1 MAIFAQLIVWSPV
14 FAFVVAMFLYYKVR
28 PTPKIP
34 ALAYTAIILV
44 GGVVA
49 FPIGWHVG
57 DEFAYL
63 YAGRK
68 LTRYRSGQRPG
79 REGLRFA
86 MQQTAS
92 SVEFSPAPQRLGA
105 VWTWIATHPSGQQ
118 EEIVGFTARQK
129 RGNDA

>member
-49 FPIGWHVG
+49 FLIGWHVG
-57 DEFAYL
+57 DEFAC
-63 YAGRK
+63 
-68 LTRYRSGQRPG
+68 SPP
-79 REGLRFA
+79 
-86 MQQTAS
+86 AS
-92 SVEFSPAPQRLGA
+92 RNCG
-105 VWTWIATHPSGQQ
+105 WIAPLFIAPLVSAFAILSIGSLILHL
-118 EEIVGFTARQK
+118 RDK
-129 RGNDA
+129 